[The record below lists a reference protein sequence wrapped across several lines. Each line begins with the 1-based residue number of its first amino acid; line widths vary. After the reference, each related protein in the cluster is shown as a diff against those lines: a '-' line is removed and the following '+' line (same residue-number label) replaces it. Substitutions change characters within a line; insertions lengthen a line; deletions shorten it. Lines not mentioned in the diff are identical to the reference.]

1 MPGRRQGKAG
11 SGGSRGA
18 PRTQRRPTAGSGSTL
33 AGSRACCSWPN
44 FLFGGVAGRKGARRA
59 CGWAILSSPKAGT
72 PSVIRAARRTPRLT
86 VYACKPGWRIPPS
99 RPAPLR
105 STRGPRC
112 TRSPHAE
119 PRSSDLVAPSSAGRP
134 RGWWGKSGATRGVPS
149 RAAGAVALAPATLRS
164 SSWKAGAG
172 AGGGGCSTGP
182 GAAPRGVS
190 ARPPPG
196 SPQQPLASEP
206 GLSRPHL
213 GGAGWG
219 GEARRDGA
227 ARSLTCNCTF
237 QDAAERDPL
246 PASRRPAR
254 ESRRLPA
261 PRDPAGAA
269 PSFPAL
275 RLTLPCLLPVLDR
288 RLPISP
294 GPCSA
299 PLTLPSRAR
308 LATSLLS

>member
-86 VYACKPGWRIPPS
+86 NPPLPP
-99 RPAPLR
+99 RPAPLHP
-105 STRGPRC
+105 GPPVHPLPACR
-112 TRSPHAE
+112 
-119 PRSSDLVAPSSAGRP
+119 APKFGPGRP
-134 RGWWGKSGATRGVPS
+134 FQR
-149 RAAGAVALAPATLRS
+149 
-164 SSWKAGAG
+164 
-172 AGGGGCSTGP
+172 
-182 GAAPRGVS
+182 GAAPRMVGEKWGH
-190 ARPPPG
+190 PG
-196 SPQQPLASEP
+196 GSEP
-206 GLSRPHL
+206 GSGRSRFSSSNSEKFKLEGRCWGRGWGLLDRPGCGAPRGLGSPPSRLSRPHL